1 MTAARPPGWTLAALT
16 AAVLAAHLMVLRGV
30 PAEIRQSSRSSPRPL
45 ITRTVLLESAAP
57 VMPAVA
63 AAARPAALHA
73 RPRAAPVRATP
84 THVGAV
90 QAASADAAPA
100 PPPRAQLLAATA
112 APPAEPAA
120 ALVAAGETPA
130 SSAPGTA
137 PAPTPAAAPGL
148 APASSPAR
156 EAAPPMAF
164 RLPASVRL
172 HYKVEAQS
180 RQIPWQAEGELRW
193 RQDGRSYQADLEVRA
208 PFLPKRTQHSTGSI
222 TAQGLAPLRFADK
235 GRNEEAAHFERDQGK
250 VSFSNN
256 RPDAALSAGGQDR
269 LSVMLQLGAMI
280 AAAPQKFPPST
291 SIAIQ
296 TASTRDAET
305 WLFTVGGRETLQLPG
320 GTLQALKLTRNP
332 RKEFDQ
338 RVELWLAP
346 SMDYVPVR
354 LRLTQPNGDWVDQQ
368 WSSTDRG

>member
-1 MTAARPPGWTLAALT
+1 
-16 AAVLAAHLMVLRGV
+16 
-30 PAEIRQSSRSSPRPL
+30 
-45 ITRTVLLESAAP
+45 
-57 VMPAVA
+57 
-63 AAARPAALHA
+63 
-73 RPRAAPVRATP
+73 
-84 THVGAV
+84 
-90 QAASADAAPA
+90 
-100 PPPRAQLLAATA
+100 
-112 APPAEPAA
+112 
-120 ALVAAGETPA
+120 
-130 SSAPGTA
+130 
-137 PAPTPAAAPGL
+137 
-148 APASSPAR
+148 
-156 EAAPPMAF
+156 MAF

-180 RQIPWQAEGELRW
+180 RQIPWQADGELRW

-208 PFLPKRTQHSTGSI
+208 PFLPKRSQQSSGSI
-222 TAQGLAPLRFADK
+222 TAQGLAPLRFSDK

-256 RPDAALSAGGQDR
+256 RPDAALSAGAQDR

-305 WLFTVGGRETLQLPG
+305 WLFTVEGRETLQLPG

-332 RKEFDQ
+332 RREFDQ

-354 LRLTQPNGDWVDQQ
+354 LRLTQPNGDWFDQQ

>member
-1 MTAARPPGWTLAALT
+1 VLT
-16 AAVLAAHLMVLRGV
+16 AHLMVLRGV
-30 PAEIRQSSRSSPRPL
+30 PAEIRPTSRSAPRPL
-45 ITRTVLLESAAP
+45 ITRTVLLEPTAP

-63 AAARPAALHA
+63 VAALPAALPA
-73 RPRAAPVRATP
+73 RPRATPVRVTP
-84 THVGAV
+84 THVAVV

-100 PPPRAQLLAATA
+100 PPPSAQLVAATA
-112 APPAEPAA
+112 APPTEPAA
-120 ALVAAGETPA
+120 ALVAAGEAPA
-130 SSAPGTA
+130 SSAPGPA
-137 PAPTPAAAPGL
+137 PAPTPAATP

-180 RQIPWQAEGELRW
+180 RHIPWQAEGELRW
-193 RQDGRSYQADLEVRA
+193 RQDGRSYQAELEVRA

-222 TAQGLAPLRFADK
+222 TAQGLAPLRFSDK

-291 SIAIQ
+291 GIAIQ
-296 TASTRDAET
+296 TASTRDAEA
-305 WLFTVGGRETLQLPG
+305 WLFTVEGTETLQLPG

>member
-1 MTAARPPGWTLAALT
+1 MTAARPCGWTLAALT
-16 AAVLAAHLMVLRGV
+16 AAVLAAHLVVLRGV
-30 PAEIRQSSRSSPRPL
+30 PAEIRPANRTAPRPL
-45 ITRTVLLESAAP
+45 ITRTVLLEPPLTVA
-57 VMPAVA
+57 PAVA
-63 AAARPAALHA
+63 LAPLAAAVPA
-73 RPRAAPVRATP
+73 RPRIAPVRVAPPHVTPVEAAT
-84 THVGAV
+84 
-90 QAASADAAPA
+90 ADAAPA
-100 PPPRAQLLAATA
+100 APPSAQLVAAAVA
-112 APPAEPAA
+112 APAEP
-120 ALVAAGETPA
+120 PA
-130 SSAPGTA
+130 SSAPARAATS
-137 PAPTPAAAPGL
+137 APTPAAGSAP

-156 EAAPPMAF
+156 EAAPPTAF
-164 RLPASVRL
+164 RIPASVRL

-180 RQIPWQAEGELRW
+180 RQIPWQAAGELRW

-208 PFLPKRTQHSTGSI
+208 PFLPKRTQQSTGGI
-222 TAQGLAPLRFADK
+222 TAQGLAPLRFSDK
-235 GRNEEAAHFERDQGK
+235 GRNEEAAHFEREQGK

-256 RPDAALSAGGQDR
+256 RPDAALAAGGQDR

-280 AAAPQKFPPST
+280 AAAPHKFPPST

-296 TASTRDAET
+296 TAGTRDAET
-305 WLFTVGGRETLQLPG
+305 WLFTVEGTETLQLPG
-320 GTLQALKLTRNP
+320 GTVQALKLTRAP

>member
-1 MTAARPPGWTLAALT
+1 MTAGRPPGWTLGALT
-16 AAVLAAHLMVLRGV
+16 AAVLAAHLMVLRGM
-30 PAEIRQSSRSSPRPL
+30 PAEIRPASRAAPRPL
-45 ITRTVLLESAAP
+45 ITRTVMAP
-57 VMPAVA
+57 PALSVIPPVA
-63 AAARPAALHA
+63 AAVGPAALPA
-73 RPRAAPVRATP
+73 RPRVTPVRATP
-84 THVGAV
+84 APVPPA
-90 QAASADAAPA
+90 QAAPTDGATAPA
-100 PPPRAQLLAATA
+100 PGALLAATV
-112 APPAEPAA
+112 APAGEPAA
-120 ALVAAGETPA
+120 TLLAAGP
-130 SSAPGTA
+130 A
-137 PAPTPAAAPGL
+137 PAPSAPASVPAL
-148 APASSPAR
+148 APASTATASTR
-156 EAAPPMAF
+156 DAAPPTAF

-180 RQIPWQAEGELRW
+180 RQLPWQAEGELRW

-208 PFLPKRTQHSTGSI
+208 PFLPKRTQQSSGSI
-222 TAQGLAPLRFADK
+222 TAQGLAPLRFSDR
-235 GRNEEAAHFERDQGK
+235 GRNEEAAHFEREQGK

-256 RPDAALSAGGQDR
+256 RPDAALAAGAQDR

-280 AAAPQKFPPST
+280 AAAPQKFPSST
-291 SIAIQ
+291 SISIQ

-305 WLFTVGGRETLQLPG
+305 WMFTVEGTETLQLPG
-320 GTLQALKLTRNP
+320 GTLQALKLTRSP

>member
-1 MTAARPPGWTLAALT
+1 
-16 AAVLAAHLMVLRGV
+16 
-30 PAEIRQSSRSSPRPL
+30 
-45 ITRTVLLESAAP
+45 
-57 VMPAVA
+57 
-63 AAARPAALHA
+63 
-73 RPRAAPVRATP
+73 
-84 THVGAV
+84 
-90 QAASADAAPA
+90 
-100 PPPRAQLLAATA
+100 
-112 APPAEPAA
+112 
-120 ALVAAGETPA
+120 
-130 SSAPGTA
+130 
-137 PAPTPAAAPGL
+137 
-148 APASSPAR
+148 
-156 EAAPPMAF
+156 MAF

-208 PFLPKRTQHSTGSI
+208 PFLPKRSQQSSGSI
-222 TAQGLAPLRFADK
+222 TAQGLAPLRFSDK

-256 RPDAALSAGGQDR
+256 RPDAALSAGAQDR

-291 SIAIQ
+291 SISIQ
-296 TASTRDAET
+296 TAGTRDAET
-305 WLFTVGGRETLQLPG
+305 WLFTVEGAETLQLPG